1 MRYRPFA
8 HTGIAVSV
16 LSLSLDGHDDT
27 RAAGD
32 WRDLMHAAFEEGINA
47 FEINHPT
54 TTLLR
59 GVAEGVAAV
68 QRRLL
73 FLGLRVES
81 ANDAA
86 HLADQ
91 VGGAIGEAHIGTLD
105 LLTVD
110 AAPGEPRGMPA
121 AMRALRD
128 HGLVRSLAVAG
139 DYESL
144 IPHVERGD
152 FDALVTSFN
161 ILSGWRERHMTRT
174 AMERQMA
181 VIGVEPCPSDAAPL
195 AQAAEDAKPK
205 LGWFSKPAP
214 QAASGTYGF
223 LEHTNGWTAE
233 QLCLGYALT
242 EPSLASVQMT
252 VAGLEHLTSLAEITE
267 RDLPAAVAAQ
277 IEMARF
283 SAERASGVE
292 RRSTRRTA

>member
-8 HTGIAVSV
+8 RTGVAVSV
-16 LSLSLDGHDDT
+16 LSLSLDGRDET

-32 WRDLMHAAFEEGINA
+32 WRDLIHAAFEEGINA

-54 TTLLR
+54 SILLR
-59 GVAEGVAAV
+59 GVAEGVSAV
-68 QRRLL
+68 ERRLL

-86 HLADQ
+86 HMADQ
-91 VGGAIGEAHIGTLD
+91 VGATIGEARIGTLD
-105 LLTVD
+105 LLAVD

-128 HGLVRSLAVAG
+128 HGLVRGLAVAG
-139 DYESL
+139 DYEAL
-144 IPHVERGD
+144 LPHVEAGD
-152 FDALVTSFN
+152 FDALITSFN

-181 VIGVEPCPSDAAPL
+181 VIGVEPCPADAAPL
-195 AQAAEDAKPK
+195 ADAAADAKPR
-205 LGWFSKPAP
+205 LGWFSKPASP
-214 QAASGTYGF
+214 VAGTYGF
-223 LEHTNGWTAE
+223 LEHTPGWTAE

-252 VAGLEHLTSLAEITE
+252 VAGPEHLTNLSEITE